1 MRKRL
6 WLAPKPLTAHY
17 CYNRYYRFYI
27 RAWVKGSKSA
37 LQTHFLSFTPEASYR
52 PFGAVGRLI
61 GSQSASKR
69 GNHLGKSGGVRP
81 HPQIGKGADIC
92 KRTATT
98 SPRMKGCNP
107 KGYPESMATNKPYSI
122 IGNRI
127 QFLKVDRPQ
136 IIFKV
141 SADICKCTAT
151 TSPRQ
156 KGGNPKGYS
165 ESMATKSRV
174 GTSGNHLPLQNQVRP
189 TSPNQQRCDHQPF

>member
-92 KRTATT
+92 KCVATT
-98 SPRMKGCNP
+98 SPRLKGGNP
-107 KGYPESMATNKPYSI
+107 KAYPESMATNKPYSI

-127 QFLKVDRPQ
+127 QFLKADRPQ
-136 IIFKV
+136 RQIF
-141 SADICKCTAT
+141 S
-151 TSPRQ
+151 
-156 KGGNPKGYS
+156 
-165 ESMATKSRV
+165 V
-174 GTSGNHLPLQNQVRP
+174 G
-189 TSPNQQRCDHQPF
+189 

>member
-98 SPRMKGCNP
+98 SPR
-107 KGYPESMATNKPYSI
+107 
-122 IGNRI
+122 
-127 QFLKVDRPQ
+127 
-136 IIFKV
+136 
-141 SADICKCTAT
+141 
-151 TSPRQ
+151 Q